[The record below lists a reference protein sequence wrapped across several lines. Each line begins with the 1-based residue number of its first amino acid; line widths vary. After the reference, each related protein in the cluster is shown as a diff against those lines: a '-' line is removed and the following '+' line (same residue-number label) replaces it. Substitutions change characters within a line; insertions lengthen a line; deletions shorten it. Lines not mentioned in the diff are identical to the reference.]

1 MTVLETDYVS
11 YLTYL
16 ICNEA
21 FPMVLPVIA
30 STNSTLVRSN
40 LPSGLES
47 KFQEV
52 GVSVHS
58 YRDVRQG
65 GSCSYQLEEMME
77 VLESAS

>member
-30 STNSTLVRSN
+30 STNGTLVRSN

-47 KFQEV
+47 KFQE
-52 GVSVHS
+52 GECPCIHTGTFA
-58 YRDVRQG
+58 RG
-65 GSCSYQLEEMME
+65 GPAHTRLKK
-77 VLESAS
+77 